1 MRNWQPL
8 AEGVAMTILIS
19 TLAMLGALAGGLAV
33 ALARLSRYRVLRALT
48 YGYTE
53 LFRTTPF
60 LVQLLWI
67 FYALPR
73 LGGPALTPFSA
84 GLIALILNLSAF
96 LGEIYRAGMIA
107 IPRGV
112 VEAGI
117 ALGFTGNDVKR
128 RITIPI
134 AFRQTLPLTVSH
146 WITLFKETSV
156 LSIIGTAE
164 LMYEA
169 RVVAVDTYRPLE
181 VFTGVAVIYF
191 LLTYPQS
198 IILNRIYEKHR
209 PQE

>member
-1 MRNWQPL
+1 
-8 AEGVAMTILIS
+8 MTIVIS

-33 ALARLSRYRVLRALT
+33 ALARLSRYRALRALT

-84 GLIALILNLSAF
+84 GLIALVLNLSAF

-117 ALGFTGNDVKR
+117 ALG
-128 RITIPI
+128 
-134 AFRQTLPLTVSH
+134 
-146 WITLFKETSV
+146 
-156 LSIIGTAE
+156 
-164 LMYEA
+164 
-169 RVVAVDTYRPLE
+169 
-181 VFTGVAVIYF
+181 
-191 LLTYPQS
+191 
-198 IILNRIYEKHR
+198 
-209 PQE
+209 